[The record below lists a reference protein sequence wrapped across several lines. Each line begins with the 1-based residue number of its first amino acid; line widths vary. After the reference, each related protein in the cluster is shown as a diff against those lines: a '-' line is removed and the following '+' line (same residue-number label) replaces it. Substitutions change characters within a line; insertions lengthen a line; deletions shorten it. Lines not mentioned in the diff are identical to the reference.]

1 MNIKKEKIK
10 MKVYLILYIIFLILT
25 FIGAGYNI
33 FNKYQANV
41 GYAVIP
47 MLFGLV
53 FAGLYRDSK
62 KRINDNK

>member
-1 MNIKKEKIK
+1 MNVKKKKIK
-10 MKVYLILYIIFLILT
+10 LKVYLILYIIFLILT

-33 FNKYQANV
+33 LNKGQANV

-53 FAGLYRDSK
+53 FAGLYRECK
-62 KRINDNK
+62 KRINEK